1 MSKLQRQEDEMYE
14 IAYLKSILPLCQICK
29 HHHGQIYGGVELV
42 CAFHP
47 YGYNGDSCPD
57 RQAKKSFLTKNQ

>member
-1 MSKLQRQEDEMYE
+1 MSKLQRREDEIYRVE
-14 IAYLKSILPLCQICK
+14 YRIEILPDCRTCQ

-47 YGYNGDSCPD
+47 YGYMGNSCPD
-57 RQAKKSFLTKNQ
+57 YQARKRLLPIE